1 MGSPVADL
9 NASGLA
15 KLQEM
20 LPTREFEAAAIRRYI
35 RLVIAESENI
45 HEFKV
50 GSTFSVAS
58 S

>member
-1 MGSPVADL
+1 
-9 NASGLA
+9 
-15 KLQEM
+15 M

-45 HEFKV
+45 REFKV